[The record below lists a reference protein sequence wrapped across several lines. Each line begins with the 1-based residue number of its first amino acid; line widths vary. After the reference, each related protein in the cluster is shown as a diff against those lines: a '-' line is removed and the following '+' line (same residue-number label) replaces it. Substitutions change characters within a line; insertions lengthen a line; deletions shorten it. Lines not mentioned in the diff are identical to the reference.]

1 MTQLILRAAA
11 AGYQGS
17 IPRVGADCNNNG
29 VVIHG
34 NSPNTLLSTN
44 QETQADLLRVF
55 KNLVATQ
62 KFPVKYK
69 YVQSHADESKKW
81 RDCSLKECINIK
93 VDSLAKKALKA
104 ANSTG
109 EFITANFPHEQ
120 VWIEMGGKK
129 NHRTT
134 VGRAKG
140 LLGQTRSKKI
150 FQ

>member
-44 QETQADLLRVF
+44 QTQANLLWVF

-62 KFPVKYK
+62 KNLVKYK
-69 YVQSHADESKKW
+69 YVPSHADDSKKW
-81 RDCSLKECINIK
+81 KDCSLKERINIK
-93 VDSLAKKALKA
+93 VDSLAKKALRA
-104 ANSTG
+104 AHSIK
-109 EFITANFPHEQ
+109 EFITSTFPHEQ

-129 NHRTT
+129 SRDHR
-134 VGRAKG
+134 V
-140 LLGQTRSKKI
+140 QN
-150 FQ
+150 